1 MRPRTALPARDRALY
16 SRLRQLL
23 REPGLLRGNLV
34 EMRRQ
39 CGKPS
44 CGCHRQPARRH
55 RSLYLGVSLTGR
67 RRMIYI
73 PPAWEGRVRQ
83 WAQRYARVRQ
93 ALEQALRRLP
103 GWRAWLGPGWR
114 PSADTLG
121 RALAGTA
128 LPALRALVLTR

>member
-39 CGKPS
+39 CVFAVFVV
-44 CGCHRQPARRH
+44 RL
-55 RSLYLGVSLTGR
+55 RSFR
-67 RRMIYI
+67 
-73 PPAWEGRVRQ
+73 
-83 WAQRYARVRQ
+83 

-103 GWRAWLGPGWR
+103 GWRAWLGPGR
-114 PSADTLG
+114 LPSADTLG